1 VTSFEDAVDRARRYL
16 DAGADGIFPEAMQ
29 SAEEL
34 AKFADKVKAPLLA
47 NMTEFGKTP
56 LMTLGELTR
65 IGYKMVIYPQTALRV
80 AFKAVTEMLADLHR
94 DGDQNG
100 WLSRMQTRKELYELL
115 DYDGLSAIDKAAV
128 QGATS

>member
-1 VTSFEDAVDRARRYL
+1 
-16 DAGADGIFPEAMQ
+16 MQ